1 MATASDHSLN
11 REHHLS
17 VMNEIARIASG
28 ELELRPMLKRVTEA
42 LYRHFGWEFIAFA
55 SVDTANRR
63 FVCEAVRSAVPTEV
77 DVGFTRPLGRG
88 LVGEVAMSGKPA
100 VYEDVRQSPHYIET
114 TPGVCSEVCVPIRH
128 GGEVIALLNI
138 ESTKPG
144 DFQGQLPILETVA
157 EQLAGAIES
166 ARMYEALLEHA
177 VLNEVMSEVSR
188 IAMEPLSLDEL
199 LQHVADYINAQ
210 FPQCAP
216 SIMLLDESG
225 RNFVMEVFAA
235 QAPMPPPP
243 GEWTVDTGVTG
254 RCVRLGEPQHVEDVS
269 REPDYLPRLKGMRA
283 EYVAPIRYR
292 GRMLGVL
299 NLETASLQGFTPH
312 ARQVFSS
319 IADQIG
325 GALEGARR
333 DAALREHAQV
343 MEMLSNL
350 SRLATQ
356 GEDLHALLRKITDYL
371 AAELDVAAASIL
383 VLDEACTR
391 FVIETMSGNLT
402 LGVPGGGDW
411 LTSMGVCGRCART
424 GEPQLVFAD
433 LPDPDYVAGHPDI
446 KAEYVVPIRYHG
458 RMLGVLN
465 LESARREAFTPR
477 VQGLCRAVAD
487 QIAGI
492 IRLAL
497 VNRDLME
504 TNRVV
509 EERTRELAEANE
521 KLKRANL
528 ELHRISSYDA
538 LTGIPNRRRLDEVL
552 AHEWRWAK
560 RTGRPLTFLLADLDH
575 FKALNDSHGHLRGDE
590 CLRLVAQALADGLMR
605 PADFV
610 ARYGGEEFALLLPDM
625 DAEQARVYAES
636 LRTRVEA
643 LGLAH
648 GSSPISRYVT
658 LSIGVAAMTAERGR
672 QPSEL
677 VSAADAALYAAKKA
691 GRNCVV
697 VQASS

>member
-1 MATASDHSLN
+1 MKGN
-11 REHHLS
+11 IPQPGERHLA

-28 ELELRPMLKRVTEA
+28 ELELRPMLKRVTEV
-42 LYRHFGWEFIAFA
+42 LFQHFGWEFIAFA
-55 SVDTANRR
+55 SVDVENRR

-77 DVGFTRPLGRG
+77 DVGFTRPLGKG
-88 LVGEVAMSGKPA
+88 IVGEVAMSGKPA

-144 DFQGQLPILETVA
+144 DFHGQLPILETVA

-199 LQHVADYINAQ
+199 LQRIADYINVH

-216 SIMLLDESG
+216 SIMLLDEAG
-225 RNFVMEVFAA
+225 RNFVMEVFATN
-235 QAPMPPPP
+235 APMPPPP
-243 GEWTVDTGVTG
+243 GEWTVDSGVTG
-254 RCVRLGEPQHVEDVS
+254 RCARSGEPQHVEDVS
-269 REPDYLPRLKGMRA
+269 REPEYVPRLKGMRA
-283 EYVAPIRYR
+283 EFAAPIRYR

-299 NLETASLQGFTPH
+299 NLETASPLGFTPH
-312 ARQVFSS
+312 ARQVFTS
-319 IADQIG
+319 IAEQVA
-325 GALEGARR
+325 GALEGARL
-333 DAALREHAQV
+333 DAALREHARV
-343 MEMLSNL
+343 MEILSKL

-356 GEDLHALLRKITDYL
+356 SEDLHTLLRKVTDYL
-371 AAELDVAAASIL
+371 AAELHVAAASIL

-391 FVIETMSGNLT
+391 FVIETMSGNLA

-411 LTSMGVCGRCART
+411 LITMGVCGRCART

-433 LPDPDYVAGHPDI
+433 EPDPDYVVGHPDV
-446 KAEYVVPIRYHG
+446 KAEYVVPIRYHE
-458 RMLGVLN
+458 RVLGVLN
-465 LESARREAFTPR
+465 LESARRDSFTPQ
-477 VQGLCRAVAD
+477 VQSLCRAVAD
-487 QIAGI
+487 QVAGVI
-492 IRLAL
+492 HLAL

-504 TNRVV
+504 TNRMV
-509 EERTRELAEANE
+509 EERTRELGEAND

-538 LTGIPNRRRLDEVL
+538 LTGVPNRRRLDEVL
-552 AHEWRWAK
+552 AHEWRWAQ

-610 ARYGGEEFALLLPDM
+610 ARYGGEEFALVLPDM
-625 DAEQARVYAES
+625 DVEQARVYAES

-648 GSSPISRYVT
+648 GSSPISRHVT
-658 LSIGVAAMTAERGR
+658 LSIGVAAMVAERTR
-672 QPSEL
+672 QSSEL
-677 VSAADAALYAAKKA
+677 VSAADEALYAAKKA
-691 GRNCVV
+691 GRNRVIV
-697 VQASS
+697 K